1 MLFDWVIFDAMGV
14 VFEVG
19 DDVNDL
25 LVPFLRERDAS
36 IESDGVNRL
45 YRYASLGEIS
55 SHGFWNEL
63 GFGDAYPGIERE
75 YLGSRLRLDG
85 EFANV
90 AQSLRQEHSLAMLS
104 NDIAEWSRFLR
115 QHHGLDEVFSVSVI
129 SGEVGCRKPDRRIY
143 EIALDRL
150 GAKPDA
156 CVFIDD
162 RRANLDAATET
173 GMATVLL
180 DREGLEE
187 PSTANARI
195 ASLADIPAAVA
206 QLERQHP

>member
-115 QHHGLDEVFSVSVI
+115 QDWRI
-129 SGEVGCRKPDRRIY
+129 SRD
-143 EIALDRL
+143 
-150 GAKPDA
+150 
-156 CVFIDD
+156 
-162 RRANLDAATET
+162 
-173 GMATVLL
+173 VLL
-180 DREGLEE
+180 KLPPDTSPE
-187 PSTANARI
+187 PI
-195 ASLADIPAAVA
+195 DINVRCFRLSMVTVGVGVFRCPCCQNPMV
-206 QLERQHP
+206 RK